1 MWRGS
6 LLHNVGALT
15 VNARQPYRVG
25 GGCRGQ
31 AHKWEVAEDCR
42 LSLNLFIIC
51 LYPYTL
57 MCVRTLYLV
66 LSRVLWT
73 KNHRHFTRCEIRTND
88 LCNSRKLSFHPG
100 ILWPQKH
107 NRFKSLNFRPN
118 TVCHFVESKIWLS
131 KVACHVIHRI
141 HGVKGKPHNFEVCL
155 SCSCRSLFGAK

>member
-6 LLHNVGALT
+6 LFHNVGALT

-42 LSLNLFIIC
+42 LSLNLFIFVYTHIHWC
-51 LYPYTL
+51 VYVLYTL
-57 MCVRTLYLV
+57 YFPEFCEK
-66 LSRVLWT
+66 

-155 SCSCRSLFGAK
+155 SSSCRSLFGAK